1 MADGTPSLGESWVL
15 WIRQEWQRGVV
26 TAAVIVSRLRF
37 PKGREDSPRLLAH
50 VGSAGRA
57 CFQSGVCNRVDGVA
71 RRHGAEAAGLA
82 SVVVN
87 AAEAMPFGGTAM
99 ANAYCRAGVLSQVAR
114 REEREWREFKA
125 VFDSHKT
132 HEL

>member
-1 MADGTPSLGESWVL
+1 M
-15 WIRQEWQRGVV
+15 
-26 TAAVIVSRLRF
+26 IVSRLRF

-50 VGSAGRA
+50 VGSAGSHAFSRA
-57 CFQSGVCNRVDGVA
+57 CNRVDGVA

-114 REEREWREFKA
+114 REERCSFASRE
-125 VFDSHKT
+125 VCPLLQPT
-132 HEL
+132 PVG